1 MTALAA
7 TTRVAAVLG
16 SPVRHSLSPVLHNAA
31 FAALGLDWAYV
42 AFEVRE
48 AEAEPALRGAAALGL
63 AGLSITMPLKD
74 VAARVCDE
82 LSPRAATLGAVN
94 CVVISS
100 GRLIGHSTDGDG
112 FLDALPVPVRGERVV
127 VLGAGGAARAVVAAV
142 AGAGA
147 AEVVVVNRTAD
158 RGERAAALA
167 GGAGRLGT
175 RDDVPDAQIVVNATS
190 VGMGGA
196 GGGAGTGA
204 LPCPAPLLHRGQ
216 TVVDL
221 VYHPVET
228 AWLAAA
234 RGRGATAVDGVGMLV
249 HQAAHALGLWT
260 GLDPPLGVMEAAAR
274 ARLATG

>member
-7 TTRVAAVLG
+7 TTRVGAVLG

-31 FAALGLDWAYV
+31 FAALGLDWVYV

-48 AEAEPALRGAAALGL
+48 AEAEAALRGAAALGL

-74 VAARVCDE
+74 VTARVCDE
-82 LSPRAATLGAVN
+82 LSPQAASLGAVN
-94 CVVISS
+94 CVVIEG
-100 GRLIGHSTDGDG
+100 GRLVGHSTDGAG
-112 FLDALPVPVRGERVV
+112 FLDALPIPVRGERVV

-147 AEVVVVNRTAD
+147 AEVVVVNRSTE
-158 RGERAAALA
+158 RGERAASLA

-175 RDDVPDAQIVVNATS
+175 LDDVPGAGIVVNATP
-190 VGMGGA
+190 VGMGG
-196 GGGAGTGA
+196 GAGDAGEM
-204 LPCPAPLLHRGQ
+204 PCPSTLLRRGQ

-234 RGRGATAVDGVGMLV
+234 RDRGATAVDGVGMLV
-249 HQAAHALGLWT
+249 HQAAHALRLWT
-260 GLDPPLGVMEAAAR
+260 GLDAPVGVMEAAAR
-274 ARLATG
+274 TRLAAG